1 VPSHIVAQESIA
13 ILTTPL
19 LARFLDLMR
28 NADEDDC
35 RALADRLQDLCG
47 GLTPAVWAVRL
58 NAAQAPATHHMLVRE
73 ERLALGDILRDSRE
87 RSERLPVV
95 ALMVERLGQA
105 ITLPP
110 DDFVLDAGDNL
121 LFASSLD
128 ARRRLELTLANAN
141 ELAFVVHGRDN
152 SGSWLWQRLR
162 RTGAS

>member
-1 VPSHIVAQESIA
+1 
-13 ILTTPL
+13 
-19 LARFLDLMR
+19 
-28 NADEDDC
+28 
-35 RALADRLQDLCG
+35 
-47 GLTPAVWAVRL
+47 
-58 NAAQAPATHHMLVRE
+58 MLVRE